1 LPFQEIVILD
11 VREPAEIAEGNI
23 PFSLPL
29 PLSVLPDAITT
40 PLEEWE
46 SKFGFKKPRRDQPI
60 VVYCRSG
67 RRSTS
72 AMEMMQEADVDRR
85 FTKYVRLCSSGWGR

>member
-60 VVYCRSG
+60 V
-67 RRSTS
+67 
-72 AMEMMQEADVDRR
+72 EADVDRR
-85 FTKYVRLCSSGWGR
+85 FTKYVRLCSSG